1 MSDSEEDEKAE
12 KQYKIIIIG
21 DPETGK
27 SSLVSKYTKDKFSKQ
42 YKPTTGVEFYLKRT
56 IVTGGKYIT
65 LKLWDI
71 EGTALKGKMLDNY
84 IYGANALIFLYD
96 VTNAESINN
105 LEKWVSACRKKLTKE
120 PPVFALVANKIDLE
134 HLRKV
139 KSDRH
144 HKFAQENQLSTFA
157 VSSKTGEGVNLC
169 FQKISA
175 ELLGIKLSKAEQEQH
190 QPVFKAEIVSYPDDK
205 LPAPP
210 QSNFKTTVCCIQ

>member
-65 LKLWDI
+65 LK
-71 EGTALKGKMLDNY
+71 
-84 IYGANALIFLYD
+84 
-96 VTNAESINN
+96 
-105 LEKWVSACRKKLTKE
+105 
-120 PPVFALVANKIDLE
+120 
-134 HLRKV
+134 
-139 KSDRH
+139 
-144 HKFAQENQLSTFA
+144 ENQLSTFA